1 MQTAN
6 ASIQQLYHLDDYEPL
21 TLSNERR
28 ILRDYA
34 SAYRETES
42 AAARCPVVLDRFV
55 SSWEAIRTVNNPSKL
70 VVGLFDQRSV
80 SREVLDVRKLLHGEF
95 LKLKAAIAVLRQTR
109 NCYGRSSPQYK
120 EQYQRFSALFACLRL
135 TPRYRDRLLDIP
147 HQLLTR
153 HQHSSYCDETELK
166 LIEQNIRVGLHKEYT
181 ARDLVI
187 NTHLRFV
194 YAMAHAITKHITPDL
209 MQVGVLAMLEAWESF
224 HINLGI
230 RFSTYSSYW
239 IRSAILQY
247 LDDARNQ
254 IRLPKKI
261 CSNLRLLDNIE
272 KRLIQQLG
280 GQPTI
285 QELHNVTGLSQSVII
300 ELQQFM
306 IPIQSL
312 NTPDNEHS
320 KSTLAEVLFDDED
333 IAVIDQMVV
342 EEQQEVIDKA
352 LNALFPDDLSIILL
366 RFGLMGYEPH
376 NRAAVSKRLHL
387 TEAQVRYRERRAITE
402 MQQFVLNRLG

>member
-6 ASIQQLYHLDDYEPL
+6 ASIQQLYHLDDCEPL
-21 TLSNERR
+21 TLSNERC
-28 ILRDYA
+28 ILQDYA

-42 AAARCPVVLDRFV
+42 AAARCPVVLDQFV
-55 SSWEAIRTVNNPSKL
+55 SSWEAVRTVNNPSKL
-70 VVGLFDQRSV
+70 VVGVFNQRSV

-95 LKLKAAIAVLRQTR
+95 LKLDAAIAVLSQTR
-109 NCYGRSSPQYK
+109 NCYGRSSPQYE

-147 HQLLTR
+147 RQLLTR
-153 HQHSSYCDETELK
+153 HQHISYCDETELK
-166 LIEQNIRVGLHKEYT
+166 LIEQNIGVGLLKEYT

-187 NTHLRFV
+187 NAHLRFV
-194 YAMAHAITKHITPDL
+194 YAMAHAITRYVSDDL

-239 IRSAILQY
+239 IRSAILLY

-261 CSNLRLLDNIE
+261 CSNLRLLDNTE

-280 GQPTI
+280 GQPTV
-285 QELHNVTGLSQSVII
+285 QELHNASGISQSVII
-300 ELQQFM
+300 ELQQLM

-312 NTPDNEHS
+312 DTPDNENS
-320 KSTLAEVLFDDED
+320 MSTLAEELFDDD

-342 EEQQEVIDKA
+342 EEQQETINEA
-352 LNALFPDDLSIILL
+352 LNALLPDDKSVIVL
-366 RFGLMGYEPH
+366 RFGLMCHEPH
-376 NRAAVSKRLHL
+376 TRAEVSKRLHL
-387 TEAQVRYRERRAITE
+387 TEAQVRYREGIAITE
-402 MQQFVLNRLG
+402 MRQFVLKRLS